1 MKWFRLADFA
11 PVWSACAQLGDN
23 RRAVVASV
31 SGTLHCIRKRQKRQA
46 HSKSFANIEACPN
59 LAPASWSAAVP
70 SAAVAFACAFV
81 YTARTETLSPLR
93 KRQKRQAH
101 SKSFANIEACAN
113 RAPASWTVPS
123 AAFYFRI

>member
-46 HSKSFANIEACPN
+46 HSKSFANIEACAN
-59 LAPASWSAAVP
+59 LAPVPPSRESAA
-70 SAAVAFACAFV
+70 
-81 YTARTETLSPLR
+81 
-93 KRQKRQAH
+93 
-101 SKSFANIEACAN
+101 
-113 RAPASWTVPS
+113 VPS